1 MFIAVFLAL
10 MRLRGTERRFA
21 LVLLATIAVAMLPLS
36 WDDRKTVWFVLA
48 ALIGL
53 ARAPTMVWRP
63 AEPSPQYAGAPL
75 YRGPTPGRPGP
86 IAVPQARR
94 GTSR

>member
-1 MFIAVFLAL
+1 VFLAL
-10 MRLRGTERRFA
+10 MRLRGLERRFT

-48 ALIGL
+48 ALAGL
-53 ARAPTMVWRP
+53 ARASTMVWRP
-63 AEPSPQYAGAPL
+63 AASGPQYAGSPP
-75 YRGPTPGRPGP
+75 YRGPAPARPGP